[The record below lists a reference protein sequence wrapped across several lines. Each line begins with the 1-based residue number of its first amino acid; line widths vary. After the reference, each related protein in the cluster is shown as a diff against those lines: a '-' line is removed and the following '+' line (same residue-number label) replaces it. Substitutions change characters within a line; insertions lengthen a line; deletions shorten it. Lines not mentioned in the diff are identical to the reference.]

1 MFGYLLHCPGLDFV
15 WHTQIFKTHHNML
28 SPTILL
34 QLSLSDMDRVLEE
47 RWLSDASVNAY
58 LDLVQ
63 V

>member
-1 MFGYLLHCPGLDFV
+1 MISTLHDDV
-15 WHTQIFKTHHNML
+15 TRNML
-28 SPTILL
+28 SPTLL